1 MKKLCKRA
9 GAAILAAVMILSAS
23 LGLPS
28 ASAAGGEGVRV
39 LDITD
44 KDMWDGDG
52 VSVVQRSVNGNTAVL
67 LSLDDESENMSFF
80 ADFSPISVEDCS
92 ELHFDMILRGGANS
106 YKISVTLGSGY
117 YRIPIPYTFPCR
129 TVCGAHLIISA

>member
-80 ADFSPISVEDCS
+80 CGLLP
-92 ELHFDMILRGGANS
+92 H
-106 YKISVTLGSGY
+106 LG
-117 YRIPIPYTFPCR
+117 RRLQR
-129 TVCGAHLIISA
+129 TAF